1 MKNLKLFPQIFI
13 STFSIFLTLIILIH
27 LAIYLIFPWMYFDS
41 RREGLVKVADKIS
54 TNLQGKDLDFVKD
67 DLEIISDSFP
77 IEASFMKVDKLKD
90 IKIDEDPRI
99 NFNSYNNS
107 LIIEERDVRLNNN
120 ENIRIKFI
128 LTVDLKKEG
137 KEMSLSFLPLTLF
150 VSLISS
156 ALISFFHAKKI
167 CKNINQIKD
176 ALKRMMDLDRDA
188 CLEIDSKDEVGELK
202 SYVNVM
208 YESLLD
214 SIDSLAEKNK
224 EIIRLEKLKY
234 DFFKG
239 VGHELKTPLAS
250 LKIILENMKYKVG
263 KYKDRDTY
271 IDKSLELT
279 DQLSENISFLLA
291 ISTIKDFKND
301 EEDLFIG
308 HILEE
313 TIEKYKIMANE
324 KKIKIENYIKDE
336 KIYIGKNALKMVLS
350 NLISNAIKYSKMNS
364 QIEIGSRNSYF
375 YIRNTME
382 KDFDIEKIK
391 NINFDINKENSKGL
405 GLYIVRN
412 ILKNYE
418 IPYKIKKN
426 EEELIFYIKIFDK

>member
-99 NFNSYNNS
+99 DFNSYNNS
-107 LIIEERDVRLNNN
+107 LIIEERDVKLNNN

-279 DQLSENISFLLA
+279 DHLSENISFLLA

-301 EEDLFIG
+301 EENLYIG
-308 HILEE
+308 NILEE

-364 QIEIGSRNSYF
+364 QIEIGSRNFYF